1 MIYKI
6 YALKLKDS
14 TEIKYVGRTSE
25 SLETRLSKHKTNAKF
40 DKNKTHRH
48 YWILKHYNDIE
59 IVLIED
65 NIETFEDSCVRE
77 IFHITEHRKTY
88 TLINST
94 NGGDGGCPGYKHTE
108 ESKKKIGDAHRG
120 KKLSKE
126 HINFL
131 KNREFTEE
139 HRKNLSDS
147 LKLSMKGEGNPMY
160 GKKRPDTAELNR
172 QRKGVWKMSE
182 EVKKKMSEDR
192 TGKKTGNYKHGRYT
206 KEAKLKKKRIY
217 KITEDDV
224 IKIRELWETGNYTY
238 MEIGDMFNITKSYTS
253 AIIRKIKWK
262 NV

>member
-1 MIYKI
+1 MLVKMIYKI

-139 HRKNLSDS
+139 HRSNLSDS

-172 QRKGVWKMSE
+172 QRKGWTHSEDTKNKMSE
-182 EVKKKMSEDR
+182 SRSGDLHPGCKIKEINYPIIIDMYLNNFSIKKISLHFNVSTTTISRILKSM
-192 TGKKTGNYKHGRYT
+192 NYK
-206 KEAKLKKKRIY
+206 
-217 KITEDDV
+217 
-224 IKIRELWETGNYTY
+224 
-238 MEIGDMFNITKSYTS
+238 
-253 AIIRKIKWK
+253 
-262 NV
+262 